1 MKAITALLLVAAPV
15 FASAGPYTFY
25 AGKNVELNQ
34 ETKVTGNVAAGGN
47 LDMKYKSQVQG
58 NVTTTGKITLEQGSK
73 VSGNI
78 ATTGTVHAKYESTVT
93 GKVET
98 STRENVAVTLEQAA
112 KVSNVVH
119 NSGTIVDKKWGANL
133 AKDTI
138 APVNAPVLDVLPGA
152 TPFAVGSNVFNLGDR
167 TTGALG
173 QGKYGKVNLGYDST
187 LTLGAGSYYFDSL
200 DIGGFGKLI
209 FDLSGGAINL
219 YVLNNINIGQ
229 DFEFDVLNGSAANIY
244 TETKGNY
251 ELGINGEWYGT
262 LFGSG
267 EKSNLHFGQNATMGG
282 SFLARQNIQL
292 DIYSTV
298 VGLPS
303 GADQSQ
309 SGKIPLPGSL
319 PLLGLGLL
327 ALATLR
333 RRK

>member
-1 MKAITALLLVAAPV
+1 MKAIAALLLVAAPV
-15 FASAGPYTFY
+15 FASAGPYTIY

-47 LDMKYKSQVQG
+47 LDMKYQAQVQG
-58 NVTTTGKITLEQGSK
+58 NVTATGKVTVEQGAK
-73 VSGNI
+73 VFGNV
-78 ATTGTVHAKYESTVT
+78 ASADKVHLKYESTVT

-98 STRENVAVTLEQAA
+98 STRENVAVTLEQAS
-112 KVSNVVH
+112 KVGNVVH
-119 NSGTIVDKKWGANL
+119 NSGTKIDAKWGANY
-133 AKDTI
+133 ANDMI
-138 APVNAPVLDVLPGA
+138 ASVNAPALDVLPGA
-152 TPFAVGSNVFNLGDR
+152 TPFSVGSNAFNLGPY
-167 TTGALG
+167 TAGALG
-173 QGKYGKVNLGYDST
+173 QGKYGKINLGTDST
-187 LTLGAGSYYFDSL
+187 LTLTAGSYYFDSL

-209 FDLSGGAINL
+209 FDLQGGAINI
-219 YVLNNINIGQ
+219 YVQNNIKIGQ
-229 DFEFDVLNGSAANIY
+229 DFEFDVLNGSATSIY

-251 ELGINGEWYGT
+251 DLGINGEWYGT

-267 EKSNLHFGQNATMGG
+267 DKSNLHFNQNSTIGG
-282 SFLARQNIQL
+282 TFLARQNIQL

-303 GADQSQ
+303 GNDQAQ

>member
-15 FASAGPYTFY
+15 FANAGPYTIY

-47 LDMKYKSQVQG
+47 LDMKYQSQVQG
-58 NVTTTGKITLEQGSK
+58 NVATTGKLTLEQGSK
-73 VSGNI
+73 VFGNV
-78 ATTGTVHAKYESTVT
+78 AAANTVHAKYEATVT
-93 GKVET
+93 GKIET
-98 STRENVAVTLEQAA
+98 SARDKVAVTLEQAS
-112 KVSNVVH
+112 KVGNVVH
-119 NSGTIVDKKWGANL
+119 NAGTAIDAKWGANY
-133 AKDTI
+133 AKDII
-138 APVNAPVLDVLPGA
+138 APVSAPSLDVLPGA
-152 TPFAVGSNVFNLGDR
+152 SPFTVGSNVFNLDAY

-173 QGKYGKVNLGYDST
+173 QGKYGNVKLGTDAT
-187 LTLGAGSYYFDSL
+187 LTLSAGSYYFDSL
-200 DIGGFGKLI
+200 DVGGFGKLI
-209 FDLSGGAINL
+209 FDLSGGAIKL
-219 YVLNNINIGQ
+219 YVLNNIKIGQ

-267 EKSNLHFGQNATMGG
+267 DKSNLHFGQNATLGG
-282 SFLARQNIQL
+282 TFLARQNIQL

-303 GADQSQ
+303 GTDQGQ

-333 RRK
+333 RRN